1 MTLTPQRSERPRRT
15 ARRAALLVAAAALPA
30 ALVVPAAP
38 AAATPVTKTFTTGAN
53 QRFVVPA
60 HVTRLTVRATGEPGR
75 SAIEGGA
82 GGTGATVTATLTVAP
97 GTTYYVNVGTGG
109 GAVTG
114 QQPGG
119 SGGGASDVRT
129 CSSARASCA
138 LTGVRGTD
146 PRLIVAAGGGGGG
159 GGSSFTGFPVR
170 EATGGD
176 AGDTG
181 KPGGRRPDSG
191 GGGGGGT
198 QALGGK
204 GGAACPEDS
213 KAGSNK
219 AGSNGTPGTGGTG
232 GGGFGGGGGGGGWH
246 GGGGGGGCFLINA
259 DGTAGPGG
267 GGGGSNLVPAGG
279 ISGPATGSA
288 QVSITYGS

>member
-1 MTLTPQRSERPRRT
+1 MTLTPQQSNRPQRT
-15 ARRAALLVAAAALPA
+15 ARRVALLLATAALPA
-30 ALVVPAAP
+30 VLVVPAAP
-38 AAATPVTKTFTTGAN
+38 AAAVPVTKTFTAGAN

-60 HVTRLTVRATGEPGR
+60 GVTRLTVTATGEPGR

-82 GGTGATVTATLTVAP
+82 GGTGATVTGTLTVVP
-97 GTTYYVNVGTGG
+97 GTTYYVNVDTGG

-114 QQPGG
+114 QRPGG

-129 CSSARASCA
+129 CSSARANCA
-138 LTGVRGTD
+138 LTGVPGTD

-159 GGSSFTGFPVR
+159 RGSSFTGPVR
-170 EATGGD
+170 EATGGN

-181 KPGGRRPDSG
+181 KPGGERPESG
-191 GGGGGGT
+191 GGGSGGT
-198 QALGGK
+198 QTHGGK
-204 GGAACPEDS
+204 GGAACPEGS
-213 KAGSNK
+213 EAGTD
-219 AGSNGTPGTGGTG
+219 GRPGTGGTG

-246 GGGGGGGCFLINA
+246 GGGGGGGCFLV
-259 DGTAGPGG
+259 TAAAGGPGG

-279 ISGPATGSA
+279 TSSPATGSA